1 MKRSFLFLQGV
12 CSPFFRTLGKAL
24 RSDGYAVHKVNFTI
38 GDSVSWS
45 AGGAR
50 SYRRSAEG
58 LPAHYSK
65 LFDRY
70 GVSDIVLFGDCRP
83 IHRPAVELAKA
94 RGIRTHVFE
103 EGYFRPYWVTL
114 ERGGVNAYSSLPKD
128 PRWYRES
135 ARSVPKYGNGD
146 QFTSPFWVRA
156 THDVLYN
163 FWAGLN
169 PLFYP
174 GYVSHVP
181 YSPASEY
188 WNYVRRSIK
197 VVHRQKHDA
206 ETIKTVVE
214 RAANRPYY
222 LLPLQL
228 SSDAQI
234 RHHSRFRDMEEVL
247 KSTLRSFALHAP
259 LNSILV
265 IKNHPL
271 DPGFTDYGALVG
283 SLASEFAIED
293 RVVYLESGHLPTLLS
308 HTSGVV
314 TVNSTV
320 GGSALVHDCPTIAL
334 GRALY
339 DLPGLTFQGSL
350 DEFWRGIEAP
360 DKSLF
365 RDFRNVVIHTTQVN
379 GGFYCRRGIDMAVR
393 NSIPVMT
400 ASESPLEDLVAKH
413 YR

>member
-1 MKRSFLFLQGV
+1 MNRSFLFLQGV
-12 CSPFFRTLGKAL
+12 CSPFFRTLGRAL
-24 RSDGYAVHKVNFTI
+24 RSDGHAVHKVNFTI
-38 GDSVSWS
+38 GDAVSWS

-50 SYRRSAEG
+50 SYRRSAGG
-58 LPAHYSK
+58 LPAYYSQ
-65 LFDRY
+65 LFDRFEI
-70 GVSDIVLFGDCRP
+70 SDIVLFGDCRP
-83 IHRPAVELAKA
+83 IHRPAVELART
-94 RGIRTHVFE
+94 RGVCTHVFE

-135 ARSVPKYGNGD
+135 ARSVPRYKNGD
-146 QFTSPFWVRA
+146 EFRSPFWVRA
-156 THDVLYN
+156 AHDVLYN

-169 PLFYP
+169 PVFYP
-174 GYVSHVP
+174 GYASHVP
-181 YSPASEY
+181 YSPAAEY

-197 VVHRQKHDA
+197 VTRRQKQDA
-206 ETIKTVVE
+206 EDIRVVVE
-214 RAANRPYY
+214 RAQDRPFY

-234 RHHSRFRDMEEVL
+234 RYHSDFKDMEDVL
-247 KSTLRSFALHAP
+247 ERTLQSFASHAP
-259 LNSILV
+259 QNSILV

-271 DPGFTDYGALVG
+271 DPGFTDYETLVG
-283 SLASEFAIED
+283 SFAREFAIED

-339 DLPGLTFQGSL
+339 DLPGLTFQGAL
-350 DEFWRGIEAP
+350 DDFWRMVEAP

-365 RDFRNVVIHTTQVN
+365 RDFRNVVIHTTQIN

-393 NSIPVMT
+393 NAIPVMT
-400 ASESPLEDLVAKH
+400 ASDSPLEKLAKRH
-413 YR
+413 